1 MIIKISDGKEN
12 KKYYFV
18 HLPAKNNNYHPV
30 SEMIIYNQSQL
41 SGDTRNQNA
50 NYHHDSET
58 EDPDRDRPIENLNY
72 HNEEAR
78 NFTGDQIFENFN
90 YSHKPEENDDH
101 QYKFVT
107 NY

>member
-1 MIIKISDGKEN
+1 
-12 KKYYFV
+12 
-18 HLPAKNNNYHPV
+18 
-30 SEMIIYNQSQL
+30 MIIYNQSQL

-50 NYHHDSET
+50 SYHHDRET

-72 HNEEAR
+72 HSGEAR
-78 NFTGDQIFENFN
+78 DFTDDQIFENLN
-90 YSHKPEENDDH
+90 YSHKPDENDDH